1 MHVMDAVNPYI
12 VRFPTSEFQTTDP
25 EGLNKND
32 PNTKKEMSETIPYN
46 DKVNVF
52 NDNPNVQMVIKHGTN
67 SFGDLRIKKGR
78 LYVQRFVKSI
88 DFSTHPRRD
97 TVKEF
102 KDFVAIVVEVP
113 YPSGDKTDFVFI
125 PEVNGETEKNKNLYS
140 VTITMHGNQLELK
153 PRKYEIDSLLELNS
167 REHETE
173 SIILKKS
180 TNFLSVKEVVMRSN
194 TIVTLTGD
202 INCQVEIE
210 NSDLK
215 MFNHWLRQN
224 KNVNLEFELENQ
236 CYFNFGTLENKN
248 YSELRNWLIKNWNGC
263 SIEKNAKK
271 RYNDIQEENLMNRSK
286 EEKIEEKTIEK
297 IKKNKAWGWWSVRSL
312 LGKTNECFNFEMVDD
327 VRPWN
332 GS

>member
-1 MHVMDAVNPYI
+1 MYVMNAFNPYI
-12 VRFPTSEFQTTDP
+12 VRFPTSEFQTADP
-25 EGLNKND
+25 EGLNKDD
-32 PNTKKEMSETIPYN
+32 PNTKKEMSKTKQYN

-52 NDNPNVQMVIKHGTN
+52 NNNPNVEMVIKHGTN

-78 LYVQRFVKSI
+78 LYVQCFVKSI
-88 DFSTHPRRD
+88 DYSTRPRMD

-194 TIVTLTGD
+194 TRVTLKGD
-202 INCQVEIE
+202 INCEVEIE

-224 KNVNLEFELENQ
+224 KNVNIEFELENQ
-236 CYFNFGTLENKN
+236 FYFNFGTLANKN
-248 YSELRNWLIKNWNGC
+248 CSELRNWLSNNWNGC
-263 SIEKNAKK
+263 SIEKNSVM
-271 RYNDIQEENLMNRSK
+271 RYKDIQLENLMNK
-286 EEKIEEKTIEK
+286 LIEEK
-297 IKKNKAWGWWSVRSL
+297 KKEENKKSEAWGWWNVRKL